1 MAKAKKAA
9 AAGVAALK
17 ASPTFAVTKAKDAR
31 VTALR
36 LVELVKEDVATYR
49 ASRNKG
55 GTSAALG
62 VAAG

>member
-17 ASPTFAVTKAKDAR
+17 ASPGAAVVAAKDAK

-36 LVELVKEDVATYR
+36 LVDLVKEDVATFR
-49 ASRNKG
+49 ASRKG